1 MPTYKIQTTITGDG
15 KIILPANLKNLYNH
29 KVELLLM
36 DKGDIKEKPAFGIY
50 NLGGQLDSVNIRDF
64 AHED

>member
-36 DKGDIKEKPAFGIY
+36 DKGDIKEKTEFGIY
-50 NLGGQLDSVNIRDF
+50 NLDGRLDNVNIRDF

>member
-1 MPTYKIQTTITGDG
+1 MATYKIKTTITGDG

-36 DKGDIKEKPAFGIY
+36 DKGRIKEKTEFGLY
-50 NLGGQLDSVNIRDF
+50 NLGGQLDNVNIRDF